1 YCGSQESSS
10 LVYRSMSIR
19 LCEMFSLRVFFCLLS
34 VSVHVASGMYDPDEV
49 LDLPGMSFKP
59 NYRQWSGYLKASS
72 GKFLHYW
79 FVTSQRDPLKDP
91 VVLWLNGG
99 PGCSSL
105 DGFLSEN
112 GPFHVND
119 NGATLYE
126 NEFSWN
132 KIANVLYLESP
143 AGVGYSYSDDQKY
156 QTDDDEVAN
165 NNYLALQSFFIK
177 FPNFTQNEFFI
188 FGESYGG
195 IYAPTLSLRVATGGQ
210 LKVNFKGFAVGNGIS
225 SFALNDQSLIYFG
238 NYHGLFGEQ
247 LWKDLND
254 NCCQNGV
261 CNFYNNS
268 KESCSDVVSHA
279 FNIVYNS
286 GLNTYALYLDCA
298 GGVTSQR
305 AMMHLFRNFRKHW
318 EANKVS
324 LSVGNTPNV
333 QGVPPCINS
342 TAQMNWLNRGD
353 VRKALHIP
361 DVLPPW
367 DICSDAVGRQY
378 HTIYETVKD
387 VYEKLLALGLRAL
400 VYNGDT
406 DMACNFLGDQWF
418 VEQLGHKA
426 STQYQ
431 PWIYEKQIAGFY
443 QQFGTITF
451 LTVKV
456 RFRHPCNLFCTFPR
470 CSYTF
475 LCYSLHEIY

>member
-1 YCGSQESSS
+1 MTDCGRETQKPQ
-10 LVYRSMSIR
+10 VIRTYRSTTFVHVHQTFIK
-19 LCEMFSLRVFFCLLS
+19 MFSQRILFYLFVIC
-34 VSVHVASGMYDPDEV
+34 VHVACGMYDPDEV

-59 NYRQWSGYLKASS
+59 NYRQWSGYLKASP

-119 NGATLYE
+119 DGATLYE

-132 KIANVLYLESP
+132 KIANILYLESP
-143 AGVGYSYSDDQKY
+143 AGVGFSYSDDQKY
-156 QTDDDEVAN
+156 ETNDDE
-165 NNYLALQSFFIK
+165 
-177 FPNFTQNEFFI
+177 
-188 FGESYGG
+188 
-195 IYAPTLSLRVATGGQ
+195 
-210 LKVNFKGFAVGNGIS
+210 GFAVGNGIS

-238 NYHGLFGEQ
+238 YYHGLFGEQ

-268 KESCSDVVSHA
+268 KESCSVWVLNA
-279 FNIVYNS
+279 FHIVYNS
-286 GLNTYALYLDCA
+286 GLNEYALYLDCA
-298 GGVTSQR
+298 GGIGSQKTYR
-305 AMMHLFRNFRKHW
+305 NAMVHLFRNFRKDW
-318 EANKVS
+318 EANHLVGRTP
-324 LSVGNTPNV
+324 SVNS
-333 QGVPPCINS
+333 VPPCINS

-367 DICSDAVGRQY
+367 DICSDVVGSQY
-378 HTIYETVKD
+378 HTIYQTVKD

-418 VEQLGHKA
+418 VEQLGQKA
-426 STQYQ
+426 TTEYQ
-431 PWIYEKQIAGFY
+431 RWLYDNQIAGFY
-443 QQFGTITF
+443 QQFGNITF
-451 LTVKV
+451 LTVKGAGHMV
-456 RFRHPCNLFCTFPR
+456 PQWAPGP
-470 CSYTF
+470 
-475 LCYSLHEIY
+475 SLHMLQSFLSNKPY